1 MHKTLHIHPKV
12 EKILEQ
18 MKAQD
23 NAPKIAAKRAEAI
36 IDALKKGTI
45 MARAGR
51 LSKTKDARIRRLF
64 KYDLGKGFR
73 LISLKDKS
81 RLYIL
86 FVGSH
91 DRCDTWLDTNSKG
104 KPHQT
109 EVSMTCYEVRKK
121 RRKHT
126 HAFRS
131 PADLQDDLCEQ
142 MPRVSQKDLREVF
155 CGLVKSMQPRPDRDS
170 EFCGL
175 PPGSLK
181 NLRRR

>member
-1 MHKTLHIHPKV
+1 MLETLQIHPRV

-23 NAPKIAAKRAEAI
+23 NAPKIAAERAEAI
-36 IDALKKGTI
+36 IDALKNGII

-64 KYDLGKGFR
+64 KYDLGKGYR

-81 RLYIL
+81 ALYIL

-109 EVSMTCYEVRKK
+109 EVPMVCYEITQKK
-121 RRKHT
+121 RRQ
-126 HAFRS
+126 S
-131 PADLQDDLCEQ
+131 CPASLSFADPEEDLCDR
-142 MPRVSQKDLREVF
+142 MPLVSQKDLREVF
-155 CGLVKSMQPRPDRDS
+155 SGLVRSVQAR
-170 EFCGL
+170 
-175 PPGSLK
+175 
-181 NLRRR
+181 

>member
-1 MHKTLHIHPKV
+1 MLEILHIHPKV
-12 EKILEQ
+12 EKNLEQ
-18 MKAQD
+18 MKALD

-36 IDALKKGTI
+36 IEALKKGTI

-51 LSKTKDARIRRLF
+51 LSKTKDARIRKLF

-81 RLYIL
+81 SLYIL

-91 DRCDTWLDTNSKG
+91 DQCDTWLDTNSKG

-109 EVSMTCYEVRKK
+109 EVSMTCYAIKKK

-126 HAFRS
+126 SHAIQC
-131 PADLQDDLCEQ
+131 PVDLQDDLCDR
-142 MPRVSQKDLREVF
+142 MPPVSQKDLREVF
-155 CGLVKSMQPRPDRDS
+155 SGLVRSVQAR
-170 EFCGL
+170 
-175 PPGSLK
+175 
-181 NLRRR
+181 